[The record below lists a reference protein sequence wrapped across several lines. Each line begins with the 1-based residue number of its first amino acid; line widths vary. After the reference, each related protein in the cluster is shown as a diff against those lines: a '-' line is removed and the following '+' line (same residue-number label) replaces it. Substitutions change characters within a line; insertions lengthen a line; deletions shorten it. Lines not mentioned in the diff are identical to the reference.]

1 MEELPIPLSRV
12 ELYLAK
18 AAGMDVTPPEPKSRL
33 ELFLAKIAGMDVE
46 TPLPLSLKEQWLSC
60 VYYGTTSDHPMLEGA
75 YYIDNQKV
83 DVRYLAVASGV
94 PGATLPAKPQNRK
107 EQYWAMIAIHGP
119 IHGVLKYVTGTN
131 ITLTDV
137 VSGIEELQFV
147 YGDTYQQTY
156 SGKNIL
162 NPNWNWSLA
171 KVAMSFDSV
180 TQKLTVTT
188 TTGNGNK
195 YADFYI
201 PASASTDYAFSVESI
216 VASNTSQTN
225 FARIIEY
232 NDSTSLA
239 ISHRLSPSD
248 KSETFTTD
256 VQCSIFRILVYSG
269 VSGSVD
275 DTTVYEK
282 LQLESGST
290 VTSYEP
296 YVGGI
301 PAPNPD
307 YPQDVQVVTGEQTVD
322 VRGNG
327 KNLFDKN
334 NANQFTGYFDGN
346 ADSPSLIGSVSA
358 RNRVIYIKCKP
369 STTYSISL
377 TTRDG
382 INSPQ
387 VGTTDAL
394 PSGGLAVTKLGN
406 FASGSLKLENLTTSA
421 TAQYIVIRFQTNPS
435 SVIFDDISQALLAGL
450 QIEQGPTATAY
461 EPYQGQSYEINL
473 GKNLWGGFSADMT
486 RTVYDIDF
494 NNLANGDIFV
504 AAGTSS
510 GQANSLSSSM
520 VAGTDRLLTLEAGTY
535 TISGAIGVIRVQ
547 LVNNVGTTLAT
558 DTGSGATVILA
569 STTQAFIRVSF
580 DGGQTVTDTTI
591 HPQLEK
597 GSTATSYAPYFTPIE
612 LCKIGTYQDYIYK
625 SGDDWYLHKATR
637 HLSLAIADMD
647 NTDSFPG
654 WTNQT
659 QLKSDLGTSSGGQI
673 YTDTSMITNI
683 AGLVTT
689 DSRSVTKNF
698 NGSSATLLLSRN
710 YYGDDFTQTYWKTN
724 YPNLIVNFYYG
735 INGAITDTKITDET
749 LVGQLDALDSAV
761 LPKPIAYITVNSA
774 GSNLPSPLK
783 ISYYGRGA

>member
-94 PGATLPAKPQNRK
+94 PGATLPAKPHNRK

-156 SGKNIL
+156 SGKNLINL
-162 NPNWNWSLA
+162 IGDGSNGVTGTVNANGTITISGLCNKTEGARVFTSQQTLPAGTYTMTVSNPLPFLINFALA
-171 KVAMSFDSV
+171 GGQTLRLPAGNTSV
-180 TQKLTVTT
+180 TVTT
-188 TTGNGNK
+188 TQTVTNTNLFMQMTSGVTYNE
-195 YADFYI
+195 
-201 PASASTDYAFSVESI
+201 TFSIQI
-216 VASNTSQTN
+216 VA
-225 FARIIEY
+225 
-232 NDSTSLA
+232 
-239 ISHRLSPSD
+239 
-248 KSETFTTD
+248 
-256 VQCSIFRILVYSG
+256 
-269 VSGSVD
+269 
-275 DTTVYEK
+275 
-282 LQLESGST
+282 GST
-290 VTSYEP
+290 PDYDFEP
-296 YVGGI
+296 FVGGI